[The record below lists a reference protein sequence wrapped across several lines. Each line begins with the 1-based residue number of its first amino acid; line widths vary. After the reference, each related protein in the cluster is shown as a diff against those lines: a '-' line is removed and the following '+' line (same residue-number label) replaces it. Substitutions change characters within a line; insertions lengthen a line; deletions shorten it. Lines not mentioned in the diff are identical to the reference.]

1 MASDE
6 LNVVKA
12 PTIEENIDKLFGNG
26 SDSLPRHREDGK
38 LSSLSLLMRCRS
50 GSPSSATCGIPALR
64 ALFLFLS
71 FPIRDPALNP
81 SYEFS
86 NHVHHQARQH
96 KYAFKPATTCTTTS
110 SLISFRL
117 TSSTISSSLS
127 YEIVDDFDPYPGYF
141 YVSLFSDLENTEIPS
156 SYCILAQV
164 HCFDKT
170 HSGLQQVAHTNGLLS
185 CGRFQTQNFSFPD
198 TIMRKTSSAGLYN
211 MLFF

>member
-1 MASDE
+1 MNPPIFHA
-6 LNVVKA
+6 NVIHMQ
-12 PTIEENIDKLFGNG
+12 PLQEEWSRFRTIVDNFLV
-26 SDSLPRHREDGK
+26 STVL
-38 LSSLSLLMRCRS
+38 
-50 GSPSSATCGIPALR
+50 CGIPALR

-117 TSSTISSSLS
+117 TISTISSSLS

-141 YVSLFSDLENTEIPS
+141 YVSLFSDLESTEIPS
-156 SYCILAQV
+156 
-164 HCFDKT
+164 
-170 HSGLQQVAHTNGLLS
+170 
-185 CGRFQTQNFSFPD
+185 RFLCAEP
-198 TIMRKTSSAGLYN
+198 
-211 MLFF
+211 